1 MKNKQLSLISL
12 GVLSLIVTG
21 CNTRLRPVVTGVQ
34 VESVKMSD
42 TGVML
47 DDIKAE
53 LYPVPVNDILYVK
66 TKELAVATDVVAQDT
81 LYADR
86 LSAQTAES
94 LTVSG
99 TREMVALQP
108 TLQPAVQVEVQ
119 PATLLNNHF
128 HMITGKQINY
138 ALKSHLG
145 SSYVTLLN
153 QYNEAI
159 AAKKSLDQIPSL
171 KIEYRFRA
179 VINGDKYSDYIHFS
193 LKDAFANF
201 GVLIHVNDKSEII
214 TYFGNPLLME
224 KLEAA
229 KLAAGTMPKVLA
241 NLFYPE
247 NKTEIFKISNSL
259 YAGFELIS
267 GGKIWGFVPSVGA
280 FKITDFGKLP
290 FLKDNVRIAT
300 KRADSKLVSAL
311 GSAGYTLGLNHVLL
325 FYVNSMG
332 YVSNVFYANEYLVVK
347 ELAGSCAYFEKYGFL
362 PLETKCQPSRVIEPI
377 KVDSAVLQDSA
388 IRQQP
393 VLQLKQ

>member
-1 MKNKQLSLISL
+1 MKNWQLSFISL

-21 CNTRLRPVVTGVQ
+21 CDKTYLRRVTSVQ
-34 VESVKMSD
+34 VESVPVTD
-42 TGVML
+42 NGVML

-53 LYPVPVNDILYVK
+53 LYPLPVNDILYVK

-94 LTVSG
+94 LPVSG
-99 TREMVALQP
+99 TKEMVALQP

-179 VINGDKYSDYIHFS
+179 VINGDKYSDYIHFA
-193 LKDAFANF
+193 LKDAFANY

-224 KLEAA
+224 NLEAA

-247 NKTEIFKISNSL
+247 NKTEIYKISNSL

-267 GGKIWGFVPSVGA
+267 GGKIWGFVPGVGSFKLSA
-280 FKITDFGKLP
+280 FGTLP
-290 FLKDNVRIAT
+290 LVKDTVRIAAV
-300 KRADSKLVSAL
+300 RADQKMVTAL
-311 GSAGYTLGLNHVLL
+311 GSAGISFGLNHVLL

-332 YVSNVFYANEYLVVK
+332 YVSKVFYANEYLVVK
-347 ELAGSCAYFEKYGFL
+347 ELVGSCAYFQKYGYL
-362 PLETKCQPSRVIEPI
+362 PLETKCELTRLAEPI
-377 KVDSAVLQDSA
+377 KVESAVLMDSAVKQES
-388 IRQQP
+388 
-393 VLQLKQ
+393 LQLLK